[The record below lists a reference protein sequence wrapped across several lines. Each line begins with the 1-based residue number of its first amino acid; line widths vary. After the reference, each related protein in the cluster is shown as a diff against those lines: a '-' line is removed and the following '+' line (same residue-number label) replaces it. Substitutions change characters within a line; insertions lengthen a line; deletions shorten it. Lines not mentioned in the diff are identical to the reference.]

1 MTETQ
6 NFELSNDIVIEDLV
20 KHEALVKE
28 MKERITR
35 QKRPNKAMAHLRKK
49 KKQCKAARIA
59 L

>member
-28 MKERITR
+28 MKERIDSRNEKTYNL
-35 QKRPNKAMAHLRKK
+35 KFVFAK
-49 KKQCKAARIA
+49 
-59 L
+59 